1 MPYLNGSMVDWA
13 ALRKLVLPALGAEEE
28 GDSTAR
34 ASGGARAADGHPE
47 KKKKK
52 RTASTASIAAANPT
66 LFPVA
71 AFRYHIP
78 VEQCDST
85 QTEWRR
91 CGPPGGFSLPVCFN
105 DSDTELSTRDTP
117 ISDKVQMIIDSLRST
132 QSSLDMGDEI
142 EGNVLPGQDGHTQ
155 ACVAAVG
162 SYVEKKSK
170 AKSPPENQQT
180 RPPSMNNH
188 ESSDSDSDDSV
199 DRGIEEAILEYLKEK
214 DDHKRKADTTFLH
227 SSKIPRQH
235 PPILGIFKHNSD
247 SHSPLVSCNQIPRVI
262 KTETLTTPTTI
273 PLKKY
278 LKNKA
283 SLDENFNLDK
293 SPSINL
299 VSTNEPIQTASK
311 PTSLF
316 NKTSNTSVTFKIE
329 DDTTDSSSDDGIEEA
344 IQKYQLEKKGHQ
356 SRRETFT
363 TPSFKEESDSTSD
376 DGIEE
381 AIRCYQLE
389 QQKEKPVLKPFLDRQ
404 KPLKKS
410 LENSVGGTSSES
422 KLKLKKKHS
431 RADKQTRPFS
441 NDSLPAVV
449 PKPTPSQS
457 SKGKGNGLLCFRP
470 ERFEE
475 PPTYT
480 PPKVNTTA
488 ELMCAEAILDISKT
502 VMPGAFHHSL
512 GVNSCGP
519 TKSSEQ
525 PSLSNTVPLEE
536 SEDSSIDSE
545 DGIEQEIR
553 KFLEQKAQMHNQPP
567 SSQDDMNE
575 AEKLRAKEVQ
585 KKPQRLSLTQR
596 RKQKVLQ
603 NMLGKDD
610 DKKSLLEDMQE
621 SAELLPCRGA
631 AQVLAAVHKTDRG
644 GDKSSSLDS
653 DEDLDTAIKDLLKT
667 KKKSKKKIRDL
678 KRKPKKGIRDEEP
691 SSGNSLPTKKF
702 KSEPFSRCST
712 LTKAHKQKDEMKD
725 KLGLIKKNVSQQK
738 HTDQS
743 RTETQKEAKDFLHIV
758 KAPPL
763 EKDDSSSVDSDDS
776 IEQEIRKF
784 LAEKAKVSTTEKT
797 KDGDVSR
804 NGTVIVQGVGIKQES
819 QLAEVS
825 TKNPPLG
832 SLSFAVP
839 DATPQR
845 LQSVISPTSA
855 LPRVL
860 QPRGP
865 SLLEPADGA
874 GAARVEQ
881 GKANIA
887 KQDPLDASKTAG
899 RGRTVLSPNLS
910 HSSAE
915 ANKWRQSL
923 GLPLFDTKAVS
934 RTPFLINTSE
944 IKETPG
950 STFSNQNKS
959 PKLQTS
965 AGSWFASK
973 TGRAPASC
981 SKETDANPTVRPP
994 VLNFY
999 SAARQ
1004 HPTMSFAH
1012 GLLPGHSSQF
1022 SVDEEKASTV
1032 HVPKDKS
1039 VFVELETNRTN
1050 HVQIQSR
1057 ERREAN
1063 ERAQMLND
1071 RKAEGKSVKIDVSA
1085 DRRQEEEEE
1094 FIDETDCES
1103 DGRKDPGKKQG
1114 FSALSL
1120 GRAIDPGISI
1130 SPCIAL
1136 TSEERSRMFRGRY
1149 PIRKYNKGG
1158 PSVIPLQLVKRK
1170 LQFVAD
1176 SRKKEIPT
1184 LQSGRG

>member
-1 MPYLNGSMVDWA
+1 MYLMNV
-13 ALRKLVLPALGAEEE
+13 P
-28 GDSTAR
+28 
-34 ASGGARAADGHPE
+34 
-47 KKKKK
+47 
-52 RTASTASIAAANPT
+52 
-66 LFPVA
+66 PVA
-71 AFRYHIP
+71 A
-78 VEQCDST
+78 T

-142 EGNVLPGQDGHTQ
+142 EGNVLPGQDGRTQ

-188 ESSDSDSDDSV
+188 VSSDSDSDDSV

-214 DDHKRKADTTFLH
+214 DDHKRKADTTFLPP
-227 SSKIPRQH
+227 SKIPRQH

-247 SHSPLVSCNQIPRVI
+247 SHLPLISCNQIPRMI

-293 SPSINL
+293 KPSTNL
-299 VSTNEPIQTASK
+299 ASTNEPIQTASN
-311 PTSLF
+311 PTSIS
-316 NKTSNTSVTFKIE
+316 NKATNTSVIFKIE

-344 IQKYQLEKKGHQ
+344 IQKYQLEKKEQQ
-356 SRRETFT
+356 SQRETFT

-389 QQKEKPVLKPFLDRQ
+389 QQKEKHVLKPFLDRQ

-410 LENSVGGTSSES
+410 LEHSVGGTSSES

-431 RADKQTRPFS
+431 RADKQARPFS
-441 NDSLPAVV
+441 SDSLPGVV
-449 PKPTPSQS
+449 PKPTLSQS

-502 VMPGAFHHSL
+502 VMPGPFHHSL
-512 GVNSCGP
+512 GMNSCSP

-525 PSLSNTVPLEE
+525 PPLSNTGPLQE

-553 KFLEQKAQMHNQPP
+553 KFLEQKAQMHKQPP
-567 SSQDDMNE
+567 GSQHAVIE
-575 AEKLRAKEVQ
+575 AEKLGATEVQ

-603 NMLGKDD
+603 KMAGTDVN
-610 DKKSLLEDMQE
+610 KKSLLEDMQE
-621 SAELLPCRGA
+621 SDELPCRGA
-631 AQVLAAVHKTDRG
+631 AQAIAALQKIDRG

-678 KRKPKKGIRDEEP
+678 KRKPRKGIKDEEP
-691 SSGNSLPTKKF
+691 SSGNLLPTKKL

-712 LTKAHKQKDEMKD
+712 LPKAHKQKDEIKD

-743 RTETQKEAKDFLHIV
+743 KTETQKDFLHIV
-758 KAPPL
+758 KAPPQ

-784 LAEKAKVSTTEKT
+784 LAEKAKVSTTEKA

-825 TKNPPLG
+825 TKSPHLG
-832 SLSFAVP
+832 SISFLVP
-839 DATPQR
+839 DTKPQR

-855 LPRVL
+855 QPRAL
-860 QPRGP
+860 QPCSP

-874 GAARVEQ
+874 GAAQVEQ
-881 GKANIA
+881 GRANAA
-887 KQDPLDASKTAG
+887 KQDALDAGKTAG
-899 RGRTVLSPNLS
+899 RGRPVLSPNLS

-944 IKETPG
+944 IKGTPG

-973 TGRAPASC
+973 TGRAPPSC
-981 SKETDANPTVRPP
+981 SKEMEANPTVRPP

-1022 SVDEEKASTV
+1022 SVGEEKASTV

-1050 HVQIQSR
+1050 HVQVQSR

-1071 RKAEGKSVKIDVSA
+1071 RKAEGKKIDVSA
-1085 DRRQEEEEE
+1085 DRRQEEEE

-1103 DGRKDPGKKQG
+1103 DGRTDPGKKQG
-1114 FSALSL
+1114 FSAL
-1120 GRAIDPGISI
+1120 
-1130 SPCIAL
+1130 
-1136 TSEERSRMFRGRY
+1136 
-1149 PIRKYNKGG
+1149 
-1158 PSVIPLQLVKRK
+1158 
-1170 LQFVAD
+1170 
-1176 SRKKEIPT
+1176 
-1184 LQSGRG
+1184 

>member
-1 MPYLNGSMVDWA
+1 MYLMNV
-13 ALRKLVLPALGAEEE
+13 P
-28 GDSTAR
+28 
-34 ASGGARAADGHPE
+34 
-47 KKKKK
+47 
-52 RTASTASIAAANPT
+52 
-66 LFPVA
+66 PVA
-71 AFRYHIP
+71 A
-78 VEQCDST
+78 T

-132 QSSLDMGDEI
+132 QSSLDMG
-142 EGNVLPGQDGHTQ
+142 QDGRTQ

-188 ESSDSDSDDSV
+188 VSSDSDSDDSV

-214 DDHKRKADTTFLH
+214 DDHKRKADTTFLPP
-227 SSKIPRQH
+227 SKIPRQH

-247 SHSPLVSCNQIPRVI
+247 SHLPLISCNQIPRMI

-293 SPSINL
+293 KPSTNL
-299 VSTNEPIQTASK
+299 ASTNEPIQTASN
-311 PTSLF
+311 PTSIS
-316 NKTSNTSVTFKIE
+316 NKATNTSVTFKIE

-344 IQKYQLEKKGHQ
+344 IQKYQLEKKEQQ
-356 SRRETFT
+356 SQRETFT

-381 AIRCYQLE
+381 AIR
-389 QQKEKPVLKPFLDRQ
+389 
-404 KPLKKS
+404 
-410 LENSVGGTSSES
+410 TSSES

-431 RADKQTRPFS
+431 RADKQARPFS
-441 NDSLPAVV
+441 SDS
-449 PKPTPSQS
+449 
-457 SKGKGNGLLCFRP
+457 F
-470 ERFEE
+470 
-475 PPTYT
+475 
-480 PPKVNTTA
+480 
-488 ELMCAEAILDISKT
+488 
-502 VMPGAFHHSL
+502 L
-512 GVNSCGP
+512 GMNSCSP

-525 PSLSNTVPLEE
+525 PPLSNTGPLQE

-553 KFLEQKAQMHNQPP
+553 KFLEQKAQMHKQPP
-567 SSQDDMNE
+567 GSQHAVIE
-575 AEKLRAKEVQ
+575 AEKLGATEVQ

-603 NMLGKDD
+603 KMAGTDVN
-610 DKKSLLEDMQE
+610 KKSLLEDMQE
-621 SAELLPCRGA
+621 SDELPCRGA
-631 AQVLAAVHKTDRG
+631 AQAIAALQKMDRG

-678 KRKPKKGIRDEEP
+678 KRKPRKGIKDEEL
-691 SSGNSLPTKKF
+691 SSGNLLPTKKL

-712 LTKAHKQKDEMKD
+712 LPKAHKQKDEIKD

-743 RTETQKEAKDFLHIV
+743 KTETQKDFLHIV
-758 KAPPL
+758 KAPPQ

-784 LAEKAKVSTTEKT
+784 LAEKAKVSTTEKA

-825 TKNPPLG
+825 TKSPPLG
-832 SLSFAVP
+832 SISFPVP
-839 DATPQR
+839 DTKPQR

-855 LPRVL
+855 QPRAL
-860 QPRGP
+860 QPCSP

-881 GKANIA
+881 GRANA
-887 KQDPLDASKTAG
+887 TKQDALDAGKTAG
-899 RGRTVLSPNLS
+899 RGRPVLSPNLS

-944 IKETPG
+944 IKGTPG

-973 TGRAPASC
+973 TGRAPPSC
-981 SKETDANPTVRPP
+981 SKETEANPTVRPP

-1022 SVDEEKASTV
+1022 SVGEEKASTV

-1050 HVQIQSR
+1050 HVQVQSR

-1071 RKAEGKSVKIDVSA
+1071 RKAEGKKIDVSA
-1085 DRRQEEEEE
+1085 DRRQEEEE

-1103 DGRKDPGKKQG
+1103 DGRTDPGKKQG
-1114 FSALSL
+1114 FSAL
-1120 GRAIDPGISI
+1120 
-1130 SPCIAL
+1130 
-1136 TSEERSRMFRGRY
+1136 
-1149 PIRKYNKGG
+1149 
-1158 PSVIPLQLVKRK
+1158 
-1170 LQFVAD
+1170 
-1176 SRKKEIPT
+1176 
-1184 LQSGRG
+1184 